1 VRPEPNTNPRPESK
15 PPARPDLDEEP
26 GGPDEGGWLG
36 PAGGRRSTPDATTQN
51 PLGNR
56 HFDERDLVPPP
67 SGHRGTMLA
76 VLIGVAVLAIA
87 GAAVL
92 VLTSQPSTAPR
103 QNGLE
108 VSASPTR
115 FISAQASGQPGDTR
129 ITDDRGTSVTVSW
142 TDPSAGG
149 TVSFVVVG
157 TGPGGE
163 KLETKSVRRGTTTA
177 TYSQLSPKK
186 NYCFVVGAVYA
197 VDAIALA
204 AEVCTKR

>member
-1 VRPEPNTNPRPESK
+1 
-15 PPARPDLDEEP
+15 
-26 GGPDEGGWLG
+26 
-36 PAGGRRSTPDATTQN
+36 
-51 PLGNR
+51 
-56 HFDERDLVPPP
+56 
-67 SGHRGTMLA
+67 MLA
-76 VLIGVAVLAIA
+76 VLIGVAVLAFA

-92 VLTSQPSTAPR
+92 VLTSQPSTAPQ

-115 FISAQASGQPGDTR
+115 FISAQASGQPR
-129 ITDDRGTSVTVSW
+129 EIRVTDDRGTSVTVSW
-142 TDPSAGG
+142 TDPTAG

-197 VDAIALA
+197 VDAVALA
-204 AEVCTKR
+204 TEVCTKR

>member
-1 VRPEPNTNPRPESK
+1 
-15 PPARPDLDEEP
+15 
-26 GGPDEGGWLG
+26 
-36 PAGGRRSTPDATTQN
+36 
-51 PLGNR
+51 LGNR
-56 HFDERDLVPPP
+56 HFDERDLVPSP

-76 VLIGVAVLAIA
+76 VVIGVAVLAVA

-92 VLTSQPSTAPR
+92 ILTSQRDSSTAQR
-103 QNGLE
+103 QNSLE

-115 FISAQASGQPGDTR
+115 FISAQASGQPRDTR

-142 TDPSAGG
+142 TDPTAGG

-157 TGPGGE
+157 TGPSGE

-177 TYSQLSPKK
+177 MYSQLNPKK

-204 AEVCTKR
+204 TEVCTKR

>member
-1 VRPEPNTNPRPESK
+1 VRPEPNTDPRPETR

-26 GGPDEGGWLG
+26 GGRDEGGWLG
-36 PAGGRRSTPDATTQN
+36 PAGGGRSTPDATTQN
-51 PLGNR
+51 PLGNG

-197 VDAIALA
+197 VDAVALA
-204 AEVCTKR
+204 TEVCTKR